1 LSTTTSGAEV
11 NVFTFRKNARRRAW
25 ICPGAGFAL
34 MGRPITGAICY
45 LTSLATFACGIA
57 TAISPSRAA
66 LTTTIALVVLG
77 TVLWGYEMLS
87 SLTAWPPEQSKVPRF
102 NAWLG
107 ALGIAIAIA
116 IFAFVVISSYQLVTF
131 EGGSMYPLISEQET
145 ILMHRRVDDAQLK
158 KGTIVFFDLDRESR
172 VGLPGALTM
181 ARIIAVPGDT
191 ISKTRS
197 NHYVINK
204 VFDERKTAPLDTL
217 VPAIEIPFAPKS
229 YTVPAGGYFVSQ
241 EASEDFLDSQLFGL
255 AKRDRIVSTEL
266 YRFGKGK
273 FLEKIE

>member
-1 LSTTTSGAEV
+1 MSTTTSGAEV
-11 NVFTFRKNARRRAW
+11 NVFTFRKNVRRRAW
-25 ICPGAGFAL
+25 ICPGAGFAT

-57 TAISPSRAA
+57 TAISPSRSA

-116 IFAFVVISSYQLVTF
+116 VFAYFVINSFQLATF
-131 EGGSMYPLISEQET
+131 EGEYMAPLIDDQET
-145 ILMHRRVDDAQLK
+145 ILVHRRVDDEQLK
-158 KGTIVFFDLDRESR
+158 KGTVILFELDADNRIEQ
-172 VGLPGALTM
+172 PGKLTM
-181 ARIIAVPGDT
+181 GRIIAVPGDT

-197 NHYVINK
+197 NHYEINK
-204 VFDERKTAPLDTL
+204 VFDERKVAPPGA
-217 VPAIEIPFAPKS
+217 VKAAIEVPFAPKS

-241 EASEDFLDSQLFGL
+241 EATEGGYDSQLLGL
-255 AKRDRIVSTEL
+255 AKRESIVSTQM
-266 YRFGKGK
+266 YRFGKRR
-273 FLEKIE
+273 FLETIK